1 MLLAS
6 KSTSCDAQMPGESGR
21 IRGNDININRQR
33 LNKSMS
39 ESHIDTSRV
48 RHKYD
53 SGLMN
58 NASLADQA
66 EQNEQDADAKNS
78 CTLMWTHVDETTC
91 NFRFVLLVLFV
102 LIVAFVFLCWKCV
115 RRIPCENSII
125 HLSIKT
131 SSQRSFCSDFF
142 RCCVLYILG
151 MDRRWTGKSERCI
164 LWQV

>member
-39 ESHIDTSRV
+39 ESHIDTSRI

-66 EQNEQDADAKNS
+66 EQNEQDAEAKNS
-78 CTLMWTHVDETTC
+78 CTLM
-91 NFRFVLLVLFV
+91 
-102 LIVAFVFLCWKCV
+102 
-115 RRIPCENSII
+115 
-125 HLSIKT
+125 
-131 SSQRSFCSDFF
+131 
-142 RCCVLYILG
+142 
-151 MDRRWTGKSERCI
+151 
-164 LWQV
+164 